1 MRKTFRMLGKE
12 GNRSE
17 EKEMQPVAK
26 PNSIFTQRYME
37 SIGTE
42 ERRFGNCSGHQ
53 SIPAGISNI

>member
-1 MRKTFRMLGKE
+1 MLGKE

-17 EKEMQPVAK
+17 EKEMQPFAK

-42 ERRFGNCSGHQ
+42 EWQFGNCSGHQ